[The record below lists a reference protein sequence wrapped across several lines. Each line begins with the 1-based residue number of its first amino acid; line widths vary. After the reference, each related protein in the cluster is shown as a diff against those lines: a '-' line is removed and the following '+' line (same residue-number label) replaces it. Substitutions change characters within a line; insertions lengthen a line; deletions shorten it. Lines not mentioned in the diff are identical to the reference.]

1 VHNNILIEECCNI
14 LVGYLAFAKLN
25 N

>member
-1 VHNNILIEECCNI
+1 MIEECCNI